1 LYENTDMYIQRKI
14 HQRIGNHLSRKEYTI
29 VTGPRQCGKTSLIK
43 ALYKE
48 LQNDNK
54 QVAYITFEDQDILSA
69 INVHPEEVFSYV
81 IRPNTQLN
89 GVAHENE
96 RVYLFIDE
104 IQYAADPSNFLKY
117 LFDTYGENLK
127 IIATGS
133 SAFYIDDKFKDSLAG
148 RKRVYELQ
156 TLSFDEYLQFSG
168 YDHLLLELEKIRFQ
182 ADFISTAN
190 RELMDQ
196 LNDYLIFG
204 GYPEVVLEKNSDE
217 RILLLKELKN
227 AFLKK
232 DIDEAGISYHDKFYM
247 LLTLLAGQTGNLVN
261 RNELANTV
269 GIDNKTIDNYLY
281 VLQNSFHIELVKP
294 FYSSLRKELT
304 KMPKVYFKDTGMRNS
319 ALNRF
324 YGFQNRE
331 DQGQLLE
338 NFIYKRLTNLYDKDN
353 IKFWRTTDKKEI
365 DFIVSTS
372 FNEGMAYEVKMNCRN
387 INSISKKRFTESYP
401 DYRFQAVSYALN
413 DECQWALKL

>member
-1 LYENTDMYIQRKI
+1 MYIQRKI

-269 GIDNKTIDNYLY
+269 GVDNKTIDNYLY

-338 NFIYKRLTNLYDKDN
+338 NFVYKRLTNLYDKDN

-387 INSISKKRFTESYP
+387 INSISKKRFSESYP

>member
-1 LYENTDMYIQRKI
+1 MYENTDMYIQRKI
-14 HQRIGNHLSRKEYTI
+14 HQEIGSHLSRKEYTI
-29 VTGPRQCGKTSLIK
+29 ITGPRQCGKTSLIK

-69 INVHPEEVFSYV
+69 INIHPEEVFSYV
-81 IRPNTQLN
+81 IRPNTQLI

-168 YDHLLLELEKIRFQ
+168 YDHLLLDLEKIRFQ
-182 ADFISTAN
+182 ADYISPAN

-196 LNDYLIFG
+196 LNDYLVFG
-204 GYPEVVLEKNSDE
+204 GYPEVALEKNS
-217 RILLLKELKN
+217 R
-227 AFLKK
+227 
-232 DIDEAGISYHDKFYM
+232 
-247 LLTLLAGQTGNLVN
+247 
-261 RNELANTV
+261 
-269 GIDNKTIDNYLY
+269 
-281 VLQNSFHIELVKP
+281 
-294 FYSSLRKELT
+294 
-304 KMPKVYFKDTGMRNS
+304 
-319 ALNRF
+319 
-324 YGFQNRE
+324 
-331 DQGQLLE
+331 
-338 NFIYKRLTNLYDKDN
+338 
-353 IKFWRTTDKKEI
+353 
-365 DFIVSTS
+365 
-372 FNEGMAYEVKMNCRN
+372 
-387 INSISKKRFTESYP
+387 
-401 DYRFQAVSYALN
+401 
-413 DECQWALKL
+413 

>member
-1 LYENTDMYIQRKI
+1 MHETTDMYIQRKI
-14 HQRIGNHLSRKEYTI
+14 HQEIGNHLSRKEYTI
-29 VTGPRQCGKTSLIK
+29 ITGPRQCGKTSLIK

-81 IRPNTQLN
+81 IRPDKQLI

-133 SAFYIDDKFKDSLAG
+133 SAFYMDDKFKDSLAG

-156 TLSFDEYLQFSG
+156 TLSYDEWLQFSG
-168 YDHLLLELEKIRFQ
+168 YDHLLPELGRIRFQ
-182 ADFISTAN
+182 ADYISPVY

-196 LNDYLIFG
+196 LNDYLVFG
-204 GYPEVVLEKNSDE
+204 GYPEVALEKNTDE

-232 DIDEAGISYHDKFYM
+232 DIDEAGISYQDKFYM

-269 GIDNKTIDNYLY
+269 GVDNKTIDNYLH
-281 VLQNSFHIELVKP
+281 VLQNSFHIALVKP
-294 FYSSLRKELT
+294 FYSSLRMELT

-324 YGFQNRE
+324 YDFQNRE

-338 NFIYKRLTNLYDKDN
+338 NFVYKRLTNLYDKDN
-353 IKFWRTTDKKEI
+353 IKFWRTTDKREI
-365 DFIVSTS
+365 DFVATTS
-372 FNEGMAYEVKMNCRN
+372 FNEGLAYEVKMNCRN
-387 INSISKKRFTESYP
+387 INSISMKRFTENYP
-401 DYRFQAVSYALN
+401 DYLFHLISYAIN
-413 DECQWALKL
+413 DECQWVLKL